1 MNTLDVNLNILRNL
15 YEQYPESFRGLGMD
29 GNKLTY
35 NGEGVDI
42 SNFNIDDLL
51 SGNQNFFASLSVLNA
66 EDIFKIIR
74 LHALKMDSTLQ
85 NVQAKNNKEKMEIL
99 KVEDP
104 LLKNISIISKNS
116 NGYQNEYI
124 NIVDSSGRDHL
135 FYNDRDVDLFNIYET
150 LKNNNPGRDITPDEL
165 VSEIMRKLPE
175 VKLNNAAYLMGSS
188 AISEDFNNKLKLI
201 SEPYE
206 NDKNIKILGNEE
218 HDMAIIVDLS
228 DPTKH
233 DVITFGKNEFGDLI
247 FETHKP
253 NVEGYNNKTS
263 NGEASDIQGDAS
275 VSNNE
280 ELDGEI
286 LERLEEE
293 KIVNL
298 ISEEKF
304 YELIKSSQELNEEDK
319 KNVDYFYTFIGD
331 LITYEDYLLPELTEM
346 LNRFRY
352 FIYHLQYDDQPMGLT
367 KNEEEAIEKAQELE
381 EKNLENVNQY
391 SQEKVEEKVKKLEL
405 IKQNSSSGIV
415 SIVQVMAFIIG
426 VAIILTAATLY
437 LIN

>member
-1 MNTLDVNLNILRNL
+1 MNTLDVNINILRNL
-15 YEQYPESFRGLGMD
+15 YEQYPESFRGLGLD

-35 NGEGVDI
+35 NGVGVDI
-42 SNFNIDDLL
+42 SNFNINDLL
-51 SGNQNFFASLSVLNA
+51 SGNQNFFASLSVLSA

-85 NVQAKNNKEKMEIL
+85 NVQAQSNKEKMEIL

-104 LLKNISIISKNS
+104 LLKNISIISKNN
-116 NGYQNEYI
+116 NGYQSEYI
-124 NIVDSSGRDHL
+124 NLVDSSGRDHL
-135 FYNDRDVDLFNIYET
+135 FYNDRDVDLFDVYET

-165 VSEIMRKLPE
+165 VSEMMRKLPE

-228 DPTKH
+228 NPTNH
-233 DVITFGKNEFGDLI
+233 NVITFGKNEFGDLI

-253 NVEGYNNKTS
+253 NVEGYNNKNS
-263 NGEASDIQGDAS
+263 NGETADTQGNAS
-275 VSNNE
+275 VDE
-280 ELDGEI
+280 EKIDGEV

-298 ISEEKF
+298 ISEERF
-304 YELIKSSQELNEEDK
+304 YELVKSSQELNEEDK
-319 KNVDYFYTFIGD
+319 KNVDYFYTYIGD
-331 LITYEDYLLPELTEM
+331 LITYEDYLLPELTGM

-367 KNEEEAIEKAQELE
+367 RNEQAAVEKAQELE
-381 EKNLENVNQY
+381 EKNLENINQY
-391 SQEKVEEKVKKLEL
+391 SQEKVEEKVKEL
-405 IKQNSSSGIV
+405 KYIKENSSSGIV
-415 SIVQVMAFIIG
+415 SVVQVMAFIIG
-426 VAIILTAATLY
+426 VAIILTAVTLY

>member
-1 MNTLDVNLNILRNL
+1 MNTLDVNINILRNL
-15 YEQYPESFRGLGMD
+15 YEQYPESFRGLGLD

-42 SNFNIDDLL
+42 SNFNINDLL
-51 SGNQNFFASLSVLNA
+51 SGNQNFFASLSVLSA

-85 NVQAKNNKEKMEIL
+85 NVQAQSNKEKMEIL

-104 LLKNISIISKNS
+104 LLKNISIISKNN
-116 NGYQNEYI
+116 NGYQSEYI
-124 NIVDSSGRDHL
+124 NLVDSSGRDHL
-135 FYNDRDVDLFNIYET
+135 FYNDRDVDLFDVYET

-165 VSEIMRKLPE
+165 VSEMMRKLPE

-228 DPTKH
+228 NPSKH
-233 DVITFGKNEFGDLI
+233 NVITFGKNEFGDLI

-253 NVEGYNNKTS
+253 NVEGYNNKNS
-263 NGEASDIQGDAS
+263 NGETADTQGNAS
-275 VSNNE
+275 VDE
-280 ELDGEI
+280 EKIDGEV

-298 ISEEKF
+298 ISEERF
-304 YELIKSSQELNEEDK
+304 YELVKSSQELNEEDK
-319 KNVDYFYTFIGD
+319 KNVDYFYSYIGD
-331 LITYEDYLLPELTEM
+331 LITYEEYLLPELTGM

-367 KNEEEAIEKAQELE
+367 RNEQAAVEKAQELE
-381 EKNLENVNQY
+381 EKNLENINQY
-391 SQEKVEEKVKKLEL
+391 SQEKVEEKVKRLEL
-405 IKQNSSSGIV
+405 IKENSSSGII

>member
-1 MNTLDVNLNILRNL
+1 MNTLDVNINILKNL
-15 YEQYPESFRGLGMD
+15 YEQYPESFRGLGLD

-42 SNFNIDDLL
+42 SNFNINDLL
-51 SGNQNFFASLSVLNA
+51 SGNQNFFASLSVLSA

-85 NVQAKNNKEKMEIL
+85 NVQAQSNKEKMEIL

-104 LLKNISIISKNS
+104 LLKNISIISKNN
-116 NGYQNEYI
+116 NGYQSEYI
-124 NIVDSSGRDHL
+124 NLVDSSGRDHL
-135 FYNDRDVDLFNIYET
+135 FYNDRDVDLFDVYET

-165 VSEIMRKLPE
+165 VSEMMRKLPE

-228 DPTKH
+228 NPSKH
-233 DVITFGKNEFGDLI
+233 NVITFGKNEFGDLI

-253 NVEGYNNKTS
+253 NVEGYNNKNS
-263 NGEASDIQGDAS
+263 NGETADTQGNAS
-275 VSNNE
+275 VDE
-280 ELDGEI
+280 EKIDGEV

-298 ISEEKF
+298 ISEERF
-304 YELIKSSQELNEEDK
+304 YELVKSSQELNEEDK
-319 KNVDYFYTFIGD
+319 KNVDYFYSYIGD
-331 LITYEDYLLPELTEM
+331 LITYEDYLLPELTGM

-367 KNEEEAIEKAQELE
+367 RNEQAAVEKAQELE
-381 EKNLENVNQY
+381 EKNLENINQY
-391 SQEKVEEKVKKLEL
+391 SQEKVEEKVKRLEL
-405 IKQNSSSGIV
+405 IKENSSSGII

-426 VAIILTAATLY
+426 VAIILTAVTLY